1 MESIREF
8 VLEHIQSQYTIPE
21 GEDVDRFNYVEK
33 GYIDSIGIVSFVVE
47 IEDAYGITFTD
58 EELTDPGFRVVGT
71 LIDMIQ
77 QKVEA
82 VE

>member
-8 VLEHIQSQYTIPE
+8 VLDYIQSQYTIPE
-21 GEDVDRFNYVEK
+21 GEDVDRFNYIES
-33 GYIDSIGIVSFVVE
+33 GYIDSIGMISFVME
-47 IEDAYGITFTD
+47 IEDRYGIMFTD
-58 EELTDPGFRVVGT
+58 EELTDSRFQVIGS

-82 VE
+82 GK

>member
-1 MESIREF
+1 MENIREF

-21 GEDVDRFNYVEK
+21 GENIDNFNYVEK
-33 GYIDSIGIVSFVVE
+33 GYIDSIGIVSFVIE

-58 EELTDPGFRVVGT
+58 EELTAPGFQVVGT
-71 LIDMIQ
+71 LISMIQ

-82 VE
+82 VG